1 MDRGQCGEDISA
13 PAEDVQNKNPPHS
26 LSGKVGVRG
35 SPERDM
41 LLLGAGERGEGLGRP
56 EFVMRRRRRSVR
68 ILAILALWPRPA
80 PHPKMFFSQIG
91 STKSARTPQTR
102 A

>member
-1 MDRGQCGEDISA
+1 
-13 PAEDVQNKNPPHS
+13 
-26 LSGKVGVRG
+26 
-35 SPERDM
+35 M

-80 PHPKMFFSQIG
+80 PHPKMFFFANWVYKKRQNAPDTCLMGRISVRFLPWRRIG
-91 STKSARTPQTR
+91 HVLR
-102 A
+102 